1 MTVRGFHAP
10 AETPAD
16 RTRVKICGVRDVGT
30 AAVCA
35 EAGVDF
41 VGLVFVRRSPRC
53 VETAEAEGVTRALH
67 AFGLHA
73 PVPVGLFCDH
83 AVEDVRAIAAAAGL
97 TTVQLH
103 GRESAAEVAALADA
117 GLTVWKAVPF
127 DADGVRRWA
136 GVRGLAALLVDAPP
150 PARGG
155 VTGGHGVR
163 FDWQALAGVD
173 RGGLPPLWLAGGLTP
188 ENVAGAIGI
197 VRPFG
202 VDVSSG
208 VESAKGVKDA
218 AKVRAFVGA
227 AGSVAG

>member
-1 MTVRGFHAP
+1 MTVRGFTEPEAASHS
-10 AETPAD
+10 

-35 EAGVDF
+35 EAGADF
-41 VGLVFVRRSPRC
+41 VGLVFVDRSPRF
-53 VETAEAEGVTRALH
+53 VEPSAAAAAVTRALH

-83 AVEDVRAIAAAAGL
+83 AAVDVLAIATAAGL

-103 GRESAAEVAALADA
+103 GNEPPAEVAALADA
-117 GLTVWKAVPF
+117 GLTVWKAIPF
-127 DADGVRRWA
+127 STDGLDRWR

-150 PARGG
+150 PAGAEA
-155 VTGGHGVR
+155 TGGHGVA
-163 FDWQALAGVD
+163 FDWDALAAVE
-173 RGGLPPLWLAGGLTP
+173 RVGLPPLWLAGGLTP
-188 ENVAGAIGI
+188 GNVAEAIRV

-208 VESAKGVKDA
+208 VESDRGVKDA
-218 AKVRAFVGA
+218 ARVRSFVRAA
-227 AGSVAG
+227 IAH